1 MPWVGLFVVSS
12 RIVRRRAFSVCAGQL
27 AGEGALSC
35 VLLCG
40 GAADGVGVIL

>member
-12 RIVRRRAFSVCAGQL
+12 RIVRRHAFSVCAGQR
-27 AGEGALSC
+27 AGEGSLSC